1 MQKYLCNPALLY
13 VIFASVQIIFDL
25 FNEMWSLAITKTFV
39 AIIFTFILN
48 MLCVNGLSVISWFLI
63 LIPFFLTLLL
73 VEILIFILGVKDETT
88 ETALENESTETKTKT
103 KTKTKTIN
111 NNNNKKQMQFIDISY
126 AESPHVD
133 NTHDLDIEQIQIDD
147 FHHLDINS

>member
-25 FNEMWSLAITKTFV
+25 FNEMWTLAITKTFV

-73 VEILIFILGVKDETT
+73 FEILIFILGVKDETT
-88 ETALENESTETKTKT
+88 ETALENNSTETKTK
-103 KTKTKTIN
+103 KTKIIN
-111 NNNNKKQMQFIDISY
+111 KNQKQMQFIDISY

>member
-39 AIIFTFILN
+39 AIIFTFIIN

-73 VEILIFILGVKDETT
+73 FEILIFILGVKDETT
-88 ETALENESTETKTKT
+88 KTALENESTETKTKI
-103 KTKTKTIN
+103 IN
-111 NNNNKKQMQFIDISY
+111 NNQKQMQFIDISY